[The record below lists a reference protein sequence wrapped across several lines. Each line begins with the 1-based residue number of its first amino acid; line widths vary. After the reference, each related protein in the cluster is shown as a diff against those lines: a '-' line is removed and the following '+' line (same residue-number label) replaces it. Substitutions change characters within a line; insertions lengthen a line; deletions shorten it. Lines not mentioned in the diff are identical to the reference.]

1 MIPGAFVDWDNTP
14 RYKEKGRV
22 LTGATPVKFKEYFGK
37 QLKRARDEYKS
48 DYIFIFAWNEWSEG
62 GYLEPDMKNQYGY
75 LDAIKSCV
83 DGLESEN

>member
-1 MIPGAFVDWDNTP
+1 M
-14 RYKEKGRV
+14 
-22 LTGATPVKFKEYFGK
+22 LTGATPEKFKEYFGK

-83 DGLESEN
+83 DELESEN

>member
-1 MIPGAFVDWDNTP
+1 MRDGGVNNMKN
-14 RYKEKGRV
+14 YKKGRV
-22 LTGATPVKFKEYFGK
+22 LTGATPEKFKEYFGK

-75 LDAIKSCV
+75 LDAIKKA
-83 DGLESEN
+83 LEDLNE